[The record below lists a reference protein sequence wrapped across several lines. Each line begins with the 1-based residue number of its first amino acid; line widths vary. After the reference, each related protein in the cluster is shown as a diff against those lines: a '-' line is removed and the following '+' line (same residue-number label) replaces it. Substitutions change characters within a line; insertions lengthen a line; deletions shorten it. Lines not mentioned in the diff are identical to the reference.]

1 MIANTD
7 TYEIFTPP
15 NGMHVISY
23 QNLETP
29 KIILGFPIVLLVVN
43 YFRMNSQKII
53 LVSTSLNIFL
63 IHINTM
69 IKMSKKLKLSE
80 EEKVVLAVSSQDV
93 SNSKH
98 HAKFSTLFRLQIS
111 KEFNKEV
118 FRSTIHK
125 LWQGSH
131 GVTIKEVGNNL
142 SLAIF
147 TSEEDMMKV
156 LDRSP
161 WSFDRRLIL
170 MKQFNGD
177 LSPGNVSFHYNKSE
191 LW

>member
-1 MIANTD
+1 M
-7 TYEIFTPP
+7 
-15 NGMHVISY
+15 
-23 QNLETP
+23 
-29 KIILGFPIVLLVVN
+29 
-43 YFRMNSQKII
+43 
-53 LVSTSLNIFL
+53 
-63 IHINTM
+63 
-69 IKMSKKLKLSE
+69 
-80 EEKVVLAVSSQDV
+80 
-93 SNSKH
+93 
-98 HAKFSTLFRLQIS
+98 
-111 KEFNKEV
+111 

-191 LW
+191 LWWRNLSSQYVLILSPNTYGDEIVTKQHSSPKLRHRMYWWRKCFVTNKKNDRWWNFFVTNFCHQ